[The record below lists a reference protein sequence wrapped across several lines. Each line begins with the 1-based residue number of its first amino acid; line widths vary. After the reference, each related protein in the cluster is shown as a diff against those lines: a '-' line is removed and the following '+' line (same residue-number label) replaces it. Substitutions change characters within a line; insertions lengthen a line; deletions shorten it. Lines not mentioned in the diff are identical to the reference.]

1 MSVERLESLILEPPG
16 AVTASVIWLHGLGA
30 DGYDFEP
37 LVPELGLRERGVRF
51 VLPHAPHRPVTINGG
66 YVMRAWYD
74 IRWPDL
80 RREADAVGIGESV
93 AAVNALIAAETA
105 QGIPAERIVLAGF
118 SQGGVIVLQAGLNHP
133 QRLGGILALSTYL
146 ALPDALAEPAPPGR
160 ATPVFM
166 GHGREDTVVPFAAAE
181 ASYRQL
187 QQLGCNADFHAYSMP
202 HSVCME
208 EVADIRA
215 WLERWWNAASG

>member
-1 MSVERLESLILEPPG
+1 MNAEPLDCLILEPPVP
-16 AVTASVIWLHGLGA
+16 ASASVIWLHGLGA

-51 VLPHAPHRPVTINGG
+51 VLPHAPQRPVTINGG

-74 IRWPDL
+74 IRRPDL
-80 RREADAVGIGESV
+80 RQDVDAAGIQAAV
-93 AAVNALIAAETA
+93 AAVNALIDAELA
-105 QGIPAERIVLAGF
+105 RGIPAGRIVLAGF

-146 ALPDALAEPAPPGR
+146 ALPEALADPAPPGR

-166 GHGREDTVVPFAAAE
+166 GHGREDAVVPFAAAE
-181 ASYRQL
+181 GSYRQL
-187 QQLGCNADFHAYSMP
+187 QQLGCRVEFHAYRMP

-208 EVADIRA
+208 EVADIRT
-215 WLERWWNAASG
+215 WLQGWWSAAGG